1 MCVGIPGQIKSIKDY
16 GKSIAIVE
24 FSGELREIDL
34 TCVAEGNLDELVGQ
48 WVLIHLGF
56 AMDLIDEDEAK
67 QTLDAFKELD
77 AINQSL

>member
-1 MCVGIPGQIKSIKDY
+1 MCVGIPGQIKSIKDHA
-16 GKSIAIVE
+16 KSIAIVE

-34 TCVAEGNLDELVGQ
+34 TCVADDNLDKLIGQ

-56 AMDLIDEDEAK
+56 AMDLIDEDEARE
-67 QTLDAFKELD
+67 TLAAFKELD